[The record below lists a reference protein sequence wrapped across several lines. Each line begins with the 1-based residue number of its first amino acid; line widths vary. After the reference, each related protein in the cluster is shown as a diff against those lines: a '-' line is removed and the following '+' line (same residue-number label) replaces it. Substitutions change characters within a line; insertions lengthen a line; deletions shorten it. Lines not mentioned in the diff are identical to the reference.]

1 MSHHDCQNS
10 EFNFPA
16 QEFPVTLEKD
26 FLPSEDT
33 FSKNPEEAP
42 EDSVPGPEITEPGA
56 FRTSFR
62 RSSKKMIRNFA
73 FFTAASLVTLLTL
86 GPLKPVLHGTSGQG
100 GYDGPSGSG
109 YAQPGSQ
116 GEPQLSVLSVSRDA
130 GIVYYSYSLMPNEAE
145 YPLELTASV
154 MDTNGGTLL
163 SSDSP
168 RLFNGPV
175 YENSGEIDVSGL
187 TDPMMLELKVSFTKD
202 GVQNVVSSK
211 MRVPEAEPDE
221 NGEHADD
228 AFPVLMNLEPN
239 GVIPGYGVL
248 DEEYILI
255 NDESV
260 LFAGAKYSNPAETV
274 SGASYDAAS
283 NTLTLNN
290 FTGTHIEANLMGNG
304 FTINL
309 IGDNHVGNLLVWGFM
324 YGGSVKF
331 TGSGSLS
338 VNESM
343 QYTHGIIME
352 AESSQ
357 TCIMIDKNVTLDIHG
372 TEAAVMVFD
381 TNMEK
386 AIYYLAPLKLSGGI
400 RAAIEKD
407 EGEFH
412 DYSVLDEDGNPST
425 HVRFGR

>member
-100 GYDGPSGSG
+100 GYDGPSGAG

-130 GIVYYSYSLMPNEAE
+130 GTVYYSYSLMPNEAE

-168 RLFNGPV
+168 R
-175 YENSGEIDVSGL
+175 
-187 TDPMMLELKVSFTKD
+187 
-202 GVQNVVSSK
+202 
-211 MRVPEAEPDE
+211 
-221 NGEHADD
+221 
-228 AFPVLMNLEPN
+228 
-239 GVIPGYGVL
+239 
-248 DEEYILI
+248 
-255 NDESV
+255 
-260 LFAGAKYSNPAETV
+260 
-274 SGASYDAAS
+274 
-283 NTLTLNN
+283 
-290 FTGTHIEANLMGNG
+290 
-304 FTINL
+304 
-309 IGDNHVGNLLVWGFM
+309 
-324 YGGSVKF
+324 
-331 TGSGSLS
+331 
-338 VNESM
+338 
-343 QYTHGIIME
+343 
-352 AESSQ
+352 
-357 TCIMIDKNVTLDIHG
+357 
-372 TEAAVMVFD
+372 
-381 TNMEK
+381 
-386 AIYYLAPLKLSGGI
+386 
-400 RAAIEKD
+400 
-407 EGEFH
+407 
-412 DYSVLDEDGNPST
+412 
-425 HVRFGR
+425 